1 LVNFLDWRELRGRAL
16 GLAGVAFALMVASD
30 AADARGHLHLTKKAA
45 AARRA
50 EAAYSPPSASI
61 IVDGNTGEVLHAFD
75 ADGLRHPASLTKIMT
90 LYLLFER
97 LESGA
102 IKLDTPLMLSAH
114 AAAQAP
120 SKLGIKAGQAMP
132 VDQAIKAVVTKSA
145 NDIAVAIAENL
156 AGDEKEFAK
165 LMTLKAHALG
175 MSRTTYVNASGL
187 PDDDQITTAHDQA
200 LLGRAIED
208 RFPRYY
214 PYFATREFVYHGV
227 AMRNHNHLL
236 GSVDGVDGIKTGY
249 TQESGFNLVTSVHR
263 DGHYIIGVVLGGRSA
278 FERDAN
284 MRELIDGHIRQAGL
298 WRTAPLI
305 AENAE
310 ASEPS
315 AADTK
320 TSVGADRLP
329 APRASDPIQP
339 VLVKTIPFGTASAQA
354 PSPARK
360 PGTVRITVPSPSP
373 TAAPGRH
380 AKRDGVDT
388 AQVASADAGLA
399 TDPIKVEI
407 QKLGSTKMQPAD
419 MAPPNNVALTRTAP
433 RKVET
438 GQSRLAIAEQTTPQT
453 RAGSGWLIQIGA
465 FQSEDEAKAHL
476 SAAKVKASTSLA
488 AAHAFIE
495 PVQKSNKA
503 FYRARFAGLD
513 KEAAEAACRQLKHSD
528 IVCIALKK

>member
-1 LVNFLDWRELRGRAL
+1 MVNFLDWRKLRGSAL

-30 AADARGHLHLTKKAA
+30 AADARGHVHLTKRAA
-45 AARRA
+45 AVHGG

-97 LESGA
+97 VESGA
-102 IKLDTPLMLSAH
+102 IKLNTPFMLSAH

-165 LMTLKAHALG
+165 LMTLKARALG
-175 MSRTTYVNASGL
+175 MNNTTYVNASGL
-187 PDDDQITTAHDQA
+187 PDDNQITTARDQA

-214 PYFATREFVYHGV
+214 PYFATREFVYRGV

-236 GSVDGVDGIKTGY
+236 GSVEGVDGIKTGY
-249 TQESGFNLVTSVHR
+249 TQESGFNLVTSIHR

-284 MRELIDGHIRQAGL
+284 MRELINGHIRQASL

-305 AENAE
+305 AENIDAG
-310 ASEPS
+310 EPS
-315 AADTK
+315 VAGTR
-320 TSVGADRLP
+320 TSVGSSADRLL
-329 APRASDPIQP
+329 APSASDPIRP
-339 VLVKTIPFGTASAQA
+339 VLVKTIRFDTASAQA

-360 PGTVRITVPSPSP
+360 LGTVRVRVPSPSP
-373 TAAPGRH
+373 TAAPGSH
-380 AKRDGVDT
+380 AKRDGVDA
-388 AQVASADAGLA
+388 AQRISVASADASLA

-407 QKLGSTKMQPAD
+407 PKPSLTKMHPAYT
-419 MAPPNNVALTRTAP
+419 APANNVEPTRTAP

-438 GQSRLAIAEQTTPQT
+438 GQSRLAIT

-488 AAHAFIE
+488 AADAFIE
-495 PVQKSNKA
+495 PVRKSNKA

>member
-1 LVNFLDWRELRGRAL
+1 
-16 GLAGVAFALMVASD
+16 MVASD
-30 AADARGHLHLTKKAA
+30 AADARGHVHLTKRAA
-45 AARRA
+45 AVHRA
-50 EAAYSPPSASI
+50 AAAYSPPSASI
-61 IVDGNTGEVLHAFD
+61 IVDGNTGEVLHAFN

-120 SKLGIKAGQAMP
+120 SKLGIKAGQAIP

-165 LMTLKAHALG
+165 LMTLKARVLG
-175 MSRTTYVNASGL
+175 MSRSTYVNASGL

-236 GSVDGVDGIKTGY
+236 GSVEGVDGIKTGY

-284 MRELIDGHIRQAGL
+284 MRELINGHIRQASL

-305 AENAE
+305 VENTE

-315 AADTK
+315 VTDTK
-320 TSVGADRLP
+320 TFVDSGADRPP
-329 APRASDPIQP
+329 APSASDPIRP
-339 VLVKTIPFGTASAQA
+339 VLVKTIRFDTASAQA

-360 PGTVRITVPSPSP
+360 LGTVRVRVPSPSP
-373 TAAPGRH
+373 TAAPGSH
-380 AKRDGVDT
+380 AKRRDGVDT
-388 AQVASADAGLA
+388 AQRISVASADAGLA

-407 QKLGSTKMQPAD
+407 PKPSLTKMHPAYT
-419 MAPPNNVALTRTAP
+419 APANNVEPTRTAP

-438 GQSRLAIAEQTTPQT
+438 GQSRLAIT

-488 AAHAFIE
+488 AADAFIE
-495 PVQKSNKA
+495 PVRKSNKA